1 MKWLRKLFGIRT
13 PEEDFNAGRQYV
25 INQISQFG
33 MGNKEEMARLWAE
46 CDCDFDRSEFDKGM
60 I

>member
-1 MKWLRKLFGIRT
+1 M
-13 PEEDFNAGRQYV
+13 

-60 I
+60 IYTLLRFNVPDPQDPF